1 MTRNLYTIIGRIQS
15 VLKHVYSFFV
25 HVVLP
30 RMVKT
35 WFWFCR
41 YWLPLSLAVFCLG
54 FGVLGVAWYRS
65 ALPPK
70 LEAKS
75 LPLPAAVN
83 VYVNNPYA
91 RVELT
96 VQVEFEGQAP
106 PVPSSSTELAMEN
119 GQWLATIYISVV
131 PPVASKSVRWIVEI
145 SGAMT
150 NANRLPTATVL
161 PLSPSATSPSVAAP
175 PPPPP
180 PPPPPTQPSTAQPS
194 TAQPSQPTVD
204 VFEGETRPG
213 DKAAQDKNGA
223 FVGDFVAQPI
233 AISRGNLVVQMPDLA
248 PGSSYTYSNS
258 IFPIFGVEEPGPSVP
273 VAGIPAPPPPPP
285 PPPLPPPPPPSS
297 PRPGVPSKILLPQG
311 FLETDQTQ
319 VPPDYNGQYL
329 PLHKGDIITN
339 YYIPQTLITKDQLNM
354 SLIQYEPVTDYP
366 SNASFSSN
374 NVAWQGVGELSP
386 TLTAIEVG
394 VPDTRAKYTFLAGVA
409 LAVATGALIALLQE
423 LNASRRRREDQ
434 ANEPVPR
441 PPDAPNPVG

>member
-1 MTRNLYTIIGRIQS
+1 
-15 VLKHVYSFFV
+15 
-25 HVVLP
+25 
-30 RMVKT
+30 
-35 WFWFCR
+35 
-41 YWLPLSLAVFCLG
+41 
-54 FGVLGVAWYRS
+54 
-65 ALPPK
+65 
-70 LEAKS
+70 
-75 LPLPAAVN
+75 
-83 VYVNNPYA
+83 
-91 RVELT
+91 
-96 VQVEFEGQAP
+96 
-106 PVPSSSTELAMEN
+106 MEN

-131 PPVASKSVRWIVEI
+131 PPVPSKSVRWIVEI
-145 SGAMT
+145 SDATT
-150 NANRLPTATVL
+150 NAYRLPVATAL
-161 PLSPSATSPSVAAP
+161 PLSPSANPSTVFAAP

-180 PPPPPTQPSTAQPS
+180 PPPPPSGPST
-194 TAQPSQPTVD
+194 TQPSQPTVD
-204 VFEGETRPG
+204 VFEGETHPG

-223 FVGDFVAQPI
+223 TIGDFVAQPL

-258 IFPIFGVEEPGPSVP
+258 TFPIFGVEEPGPSVP
-273 VAGIPAPPPPPP
+273 VAGVPAPPAPPP
-285 PPPLPPPPPPSS
+285 
-297 PRPGVPSKILLPQG
+297 PRPGVPSKISLPQG

-319 VPPDYNGQYL
+319 VPADYNGQYL

-339 YYIPQTLITKDQLNM
+339 YYIPQTVITKDQLNM

-434 ANEPVPR
+434 ADEPVPR
-441 PPDAPNPVG
+441 SPDAPNPVG